1 MSKVYITGFG
11 IVSSLGVGV
20 ELNLASLK
28 GFKSGISM
36 PSFLQTSHKELP
48 VGELKFSNEE
58 LGEKLR
64 IKKCQS
70 VSRTALLGLLAA
82 EEALEMASLQES
94 DLKRAALINGT
105 SVGGMDVSELAY
117 PSVLNNSLKEYR
129 NAFENHDCGAISQY
143 MARHLKIH
151 GHIETISTACSSS
164 ANSIMNAG
172 RLIRAGMADKVLAG
186 GTDALSIFTLN
197 GFGALKILD
206 PQHCKPFDATRKG
219 LNLGEG
225 AAFLVLE
232 SERSVEERGAPVLGE
247 LVGYGNCNDAYHQ
260 TASSPDGLGAYLAM
274 GKALKIANLL
284 PQEVD
289 YINAHGTGTQNNDMS
304 ESKAIKKLFS
314 DDIPVYSST
323 KAYTGHALGA
333 AGAIEAVYSLLS
345 IREQVVFPN
354 LNVEAP
360 MDILPDPITKVQP
373 AKIQKV
379 LSNSLGFGGNS
390 TSLIFSSAS

>member
-11 IVSSLGVGV
+11 IVSSLGIGV
-20 ELNLASLK
+20 EINLTSLK

-48 VGELKFSNEE
+48 VGELKFSNVE
-58 LGEKLR
+58 LCEKLE
-64 IKKCQS
+64 IEKCKYL
-70 VSRTALLGLLAA
+70 SRTTLLGLLAA
-82 EEALEMASLQES
+82 KEAIEMSSLKES
-94 DLKRAALINGT
+94 DLKRTALINGT
-105 SVGGMDVSELAY
+105 SVGGMDISELAY
-117 PSVLNNSLKEYR
+117 PSVLNSTLEEYR
-129 NAFENHDCGAISQY
+129 RTFQNHDCGAISQY
-143 MARHLKIH
+143 MARHLHVH

-172 RLIRAGMADKVLAG
+172 RLIKAGMADQVIAG
-186 GTDALSIFTLN
+186 GTDALSLFTLN

-206 PQHCKPFDATRKG
+206 PKHCKPFDATRKG

-232 SERSVEERGAPVLGE
+232 SERSVEKRGVPVLGQ

-260 TASSPDGLGAYLAM
+260 TASSPEGLGAYLAM
-274 GKALKIANLL
+274 DKALKVANLS
-284 PQEVD
+284 PQQVD

-304 ESKAIKKLFS
+304 ESQAIKKIFS
-314 DDIPVYSST
+314 DNIPVYSST
-323 KAYTGHALGA
+323 KAFTGHTLGA

-345 IREQVVFPN
+345 IREQIVFPS
-354 LNVEAP
+354 LNVEEP
-360 MDILPDPITKVQP
+360 MDVLPDPITELRP
-373 AKIQKV
+373 TKIQNV

-390 TSLIFSSAS
+390 TSLIFSAAS